1 MLIITNKYIFPRD
14 VPLRT
19 ILTLLL
25 FPSRAE
31 PNEWITSL
39 HPQKKSMA
47 ALTLGPIPHIIP
59 IYCSLASPA
68 SFGLTVRV

>member
-1 MLIITNKYIFPRD
+1 MNGSHPYI
-14 VPLRT
+14 
-19 ILTLLL
+19 
-25 FPSRAE
+25 
-31 PNEWITSL
+31 
-39 HPQKKSMA
+39 PQKKSKA